1 MRIVALVPGGI
12 GDQILFFPTLD
23 DLKRNYPDAEI
34 DVVTEPRSL
43 GAYRICKSV
52 SNVLKFDFK
61 DRNSL
66 TEWVDLIGNIRDRE
80 YNIAICAGQRPF
92 VGMALWLSGVSVRV
106 SYRGGGN
113 LFLTNSVPLKTEQH
127 VAAMYHDLLKGLG
140 ISTPCPELTINVPK
154 SDIEWAEKEQQ
165 RLGIKDSGYVLI
177 YGGVNQLTSAK
188 TSIQTYPSQ
197 SWRQV
202 IQNLQQRQPDLPIV
216 VLVQTFED
224 EQLVRSLQEA
234 FPGLKVTTPPDIGK
248 TAAMVAAANLLLCT
262 ESAPMHLAVAVQTY
276 TIALFGAT
284 DPKKLAPSS
293 DRFIAIKSPT
303 GKLSDIAPQTVLERV
318 WSG

>member
-34 DVVTEPRSL
+34 DVVAEPRSL
-43 GAYRICKSV
+43 GAYRICKSA
-52 SNVLKFDFK
+52 SDVLRYDFK

-80 YNIAICAGQRPF
+80 YDVAICAGQRPI
-92 VGMALWLSGVSVRV
+92 VGMMLWLSGVPNRV
-106 SYRGGGN
+106 SYQGGGN
-113 LFLTNSVPLKTEQH
+113 LFLTNSVPLKTEQY

-154 SDIEWAEKEQQ
+154 SDIDWAEKEQQ
-165 RLGIKDSGYVLI
+165 RLGIKDSGYVLVH
-177 YGGVNQLTSAK
+177 GGSSQLSSTKGSA
-188 TSIQTYPSQ
+188 QTYPVQ

-216 VLVQTFED
+216 VLVQTAED
-224 EQLVRSLQEA
+224 EQLVRSLKEM
-234 FPGLKVTTPPDIGK
+234 FPDLKVTAPPDIGK
-248 TAAMVAAANLLLCT
+248 TSAIIAAANLLLCT
-262 ESAPMHLAVAVQTY
+262 DSAPMHLAIAVQTY
-276 TIALFGAT
+276 TIALFGMT
-284 DPKKLAPSS
+284 DPKKLIPPS
-293 DRFIAIKSPT
+293 DRVIAIKSPT

-318 WSG
+318 WGG

>member
-34 DVVTEPRSL
+34 DVVAEPRSL

-80 YNIAICAGQRPF
+80 YDIAICAGQRPF
-92 VGMALWLSGVSVRV
+92 VGMALWLSGVAVRV
-106 SYRGGGN
+106 SYQGGGN
-113 LFLTNSVPLKTEQH
+113 LFLTNSVPLKTEQY

-140 ISTPCPELTINVPK
+140 ISTPCPDLTINVPK
-154 SDIEWAEKEQQ
+154 SDLEWADKEQQ
-165 RLGIKDSGYVLI
+165 RLGIKDSGYILI
-177 YGGVNQLTSAK
+177 HGGSSQLAAAK
-188 TSIQTYPSQ
+188 TSIQTYPAQ

-202 IQNLQQRQPDLPIV
+202 IQNLQQRQPDLPIAI
-216 VLVQTFED
+216 LVQTAEE

-234 FPGLKVTTPPDIGK
+234 FPDLKVTNPPDIGK
-248 TAAMVAAANLLLCT
+248 TAAIVAAANLLLCT
-262 ESAPMHLAVAVQTY
+262 DSAPMHLAVAVQTY

-284 DPKKLAPSS
+284 DPKKVVPPS

-318 WSG
+318 WGG

>member
-80 YNIAICAGQRPF
+80 YDIAICAGQRPF
-92 VGMALWLSGVSVRV
+92 VGMALWLSGVSVRA
-106 SYRGGGN
+106 SYQGGGN
-113 LFLTNSVPLKTEQH
+113 LFLTNSVPLKTEQP

-177 YGGVNQLTSAK
+177 YGGVSLLASVK
-188 TSIQTYPSQ
+188 TSIQTYPVQ

-216 VLVQTFED
+216 VLVQTPED
-224 EQLVRSLQEA
+224 EQVVRSLQEA
-234 FPGLKVTTPPDIGK
+234 FPNLKVTTPPDIGK
-248 TAAMVAAANLLLCT
+248 TAAIVAAANLLLCT
-262 ESAPMHLAVAVQTY
+262 DSAPMYLAVAVQTY

-284 DPKKLAPSS
+284 DPKKLVPSS
-293 DRFIAIKSPT
+293 DRVIAIKSPT

>member
-80 YNIAICAGQRPF
+80 YDIAISAGQRPF
-92 VGMALWLSGVSVRV
+92 VGMALWLSGVSIRA
-106 SYRGGGN
+106 SYQGGGN

-127 VAAMYHDLLKGLG
+127 VAAMYHDLLQGLG
-140 ISTPCPELTINVPK
+140 IATPCPELTINVPK

-177 YGGVNQLTSAK
+177 HGGVNQLSSAK
-188 TSIQTYPSQ
+188 TNIQTYPVQ

-216 VLVQTFED
+216 LLVQTAED

-234 FPGLKVTTPPDIGK
+234 FPNLKVTTPPDIGK
-248 TAAMVAAANLLLCT
+248 TAAIVAAANLLLCT
-262 ESAPMHLAVAVQTY
+262 DSAPMHLGVAVQTY

-284 DPKKLAPSS
+284 DPKKLVPSS